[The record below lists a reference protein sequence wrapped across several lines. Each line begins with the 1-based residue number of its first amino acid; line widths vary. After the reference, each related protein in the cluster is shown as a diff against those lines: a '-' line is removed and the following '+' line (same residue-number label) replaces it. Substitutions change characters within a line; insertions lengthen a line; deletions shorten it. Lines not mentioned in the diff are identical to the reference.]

1 MGRISNADRSERTRG
16 ALLDAARALFTEQ
29 GYIGTSIEIIVER
42 AKVTRGALYYHFDD
56 KAALFYAVYT
66 EVEGEMM
73 DAIVESMAEIE
84 GDDWQRILRAIDTFL
99 DLCTAPTLQRVLYT
113 DGPAVLDSTI
123 PNPTGLSLI
132 HQSLER
138 LMKQGYIAEQPLES
152 LARLWFGALVEG
164 ALYIVQAADQ
174 QTAKADIKQNIVR
187 LLTGLRSSP

>member
-16 ALLDAARALFTEQ
+16 VLLEAARALFTEQ

-73 DAIVESMAEIE
+73 DAIVESMAETE

-123 PNPTGLSLI
+123 PNPTGLTLI

>member
-16 ALLDAARALFTEQ
+16 VLLEAARALFTEQ

-73 DAIVESMAEIE
+73 DAIVESMAETE

-113 DGPAVLDSTI
+113 DGPAVLDNTI

>member
-16 ALLDAARALFTEQ
+16 VLLEAARALFTEQ

-73 DAIVESMAEIE
+73 DAIVESMAETE

-123 PNPTGLSLI
+123 PNPTGLTLI
-132 HQSLER
+132 RQSLER

>member
-73 DAIVESMAEIE
+73 DAIVESMAETE

>member
-73 DAIVESMAEIE
+73 DAIVESMAETE

-123 PNPTGLSLI
+123 PNPTALNLI

-138 LMKQGYIAEQPLES
+138 LMKQGYVDEQPLES

-187 LLTGLRSSP
+187 LLTGLRSSA